1 MDRQTILRWL
11 RRIGNGA
18 EDLLFP
24 DRSECVCCGGWSG
37 GAYLCGD
44 CVRRLEQLQM
54 ISQPARKWLLPPA
67 GGLGAMQVY
76 SAWMHVHEARQLVLK
91 LKFRHHSAVA
101 GVIAPYMAE
110 IIRPCVRPDTVITWA
125 ATAPDHVRRR
135 GWDHGAELARAVA
148 KELGRPC
155 EPLLE
160 RVNTKHLRAQ
170 RGLTAEKRMKNV
182 LNTYASLRAITE
194 PVILVDD
201 VITTGAT
208 AWECVRT
215 LQAAGCP
222 DVRVLTATQA
232 VMK

>member
-1 MDRQTILRWL
+1 MDRQRILRWL
-11 RRIGNGA
+11 RRVGNGV

-24 DRSECVCCGGWSG
+24 DRSECICCGGWSG

-44 CVRRLEQLQM
+44 CVRQLEQLRM
-54 ISQPARKWLLPPA
+54 VSQPAKKWLHPPA
-67 GGLGAMQVY
+67 GGADPMRVY
-76 SAWMHVHEARQLVLK
+76 SVWMHVHEARRLVLK
-91 LKFRHHSAVA
+91 LKFRHHSAAA

-110 IIRPCVRPDTVITWA
+110 IIRPCSPDTVITWA
-125 ATAPDHVRRR
+125 ATAPDHVRQR
-135 GWDHGAELARAVA
+135 GWDHGEELARAVA
-148 KELGRPC
+148 KELGLPC
-155 EPLLE
+155 EPLLV
-160 RVNTKHLRAQ
+160 RVNTRNLRDQ

-182 LNTYASLRAITE
+182 RNPYASLRPVTE

-208 AWECVRT
+208 ALECVRT
-215 LQAAGCP
+215 LQHAGCP